1 MHAIR
6 EAARAEGMVCE
17 QLDDIEVQAA
27 TGNSTAIRILHR
39 AGSALGLAIAHIIQL
54 NDPGQILVTHDEH
67 AFDGLF
73 GTVMRQAIEANV
85 LPQQAVQTNIRTLR
99 VDHNVWAR
107 GAAAI
112 AAHRFL
118 VNPAGPY

>member
-1 MHAIR
+1 
-6 EAARAEGMVCE
+6 
-17 QLDDIEVQAA
+17 
-27 TGNSTAIRILHR
+27 
-39 AGSALGLAIAHIIQL
+39 
-54 NDPGQILVTHDEH
+54 VTHDEH